1 MDFRLMSFGSLAGNN
16 KTPDCID
23 KSVDD
28 RVSATATL
36 PLKSRKNDNID
47 VISTVVKSA
56 SDDGILAAASSA
68 STTSLT
74 IMDDASR
81 SDALTPKFTKVV
93 NLVDYINADTIE
105 AGTTTSLSRDEHIAL
120 NIATVKKNRLL

>member
-1 MDFRLMSFGSLAGNN
+1 MSFGSLAGNN

-68 STTSLT
+68 SSTTPT
-74 IMDDASR
+74 IMDDAS
-81 SDALTPKFTKVV
+81 
-93 NLVDYINADTIE
+93 
-105 AGTTTSLSRDEHIAL
+105 
-120 NIATVKKNRLL
+120 